1 VLDADEVILTMDDG
15 RRFSAELM
23 GADPRL
29 EIAVL
34 KVDATDLPH
43 FQPDRPAALEAG
55 DRVLA
60 FSNLFN
66 VATGD
71 ESASVL
77 RGSVSAVGDLAARR
91 GVYQTTYRGPVYVL
105 DAMTNNPGAAGG
117 ALTNRRGELA
127 GLLGKELR
135 NSLDNTWL
143 NYAVPISEL
152 SAAVADLMAGKSR
165 PRAVDD
171 DVRRPAQPVSLPLL
185 GIVLVPNVLVKTPP
199 FIDTVVPGSA
209 ADKAGLQAD
218 DLVLFVNDHL
228 VPSALSLRQELAL
241 IDRID
246 EVRLVVQRDQELL
259 SVSLFAPGR

>member
-1 VLDADEVILTMDDG
+1 LI
-15 RRFSAELM
+15 

-34 KVDATDLPH
+34 KVDAAELPH
-43 FQPDRPAALEAG
+43 FSLNTAVSLGDG

-71 ESASVL
+71 EAASVL
-77 RGSVSAVGDLAARR
+77 HGGVSTSGNLAARR
-91 GVYQTTYRGPVYVL
+91 GVYQIAYRGPVYVL

-127 GLLGKELR
+127 GLLGKESR

-143 NYAVPISEL
+143 NYAVPVSEIRE
-152 SAAVADLMAGKSR
+152 AVADLIAGKSR
-165 PRAVDD
+165 PRTQKESI
-171 DVRRPAQPVSLPLL
+171 RKPKEPVTLGLL
-185 GIVLVPNVLVKTPP
+185 GITLVPNVLVKTPP
-199 FIDTVVPGSA
+199 FIDTVVPGSPA
-209 ADKAGLQAD
+209 AKAGLKSD
-218 DLVLFVNDHL
+218 DLILFVGQRI
-228 VPSALSLRQELAL
+228 VQSALSLREELAL

-246 EVRLVVQRDQELL
+246 EVRLVVQRGDDLL
-259 SVSLFAPGR
+259 EVSMFAAGR